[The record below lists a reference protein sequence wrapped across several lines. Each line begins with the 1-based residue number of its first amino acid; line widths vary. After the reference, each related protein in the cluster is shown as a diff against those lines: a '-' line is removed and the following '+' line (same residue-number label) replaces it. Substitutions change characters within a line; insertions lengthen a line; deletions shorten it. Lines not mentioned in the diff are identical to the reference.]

1 MTINVRYF
9 ARLRDLA
16 GQDTETVELASSVT
30 DGTSLFD
37 WLTARDA
44 RFGDALAHPSVRVEV
59 NGVIGPRET
68 PIADGDEVALLP
80 PFSGG

>member
-1 MTINVRYF
+1 MTISVRYF

-16 GQDTETVELASSVT
+16 GHDHETIERDPSVT
-30 DGTSLFD
+30 DGGSLFA
-37 WLTARDA
+37 WLTSRDA
-44 RFGDALAHPSVRVEV
+44 RFGDALSHPSVRVDI